1 MSVSS
6 DNERKRE
13 TLAAEL
19 NSTSSDFSF
28 SKHRSICKCN
38 IINGIFTDAGIWSCK
53 CPTKIIINYIG
64 IHAVLESQ
72 RNKDLTI
79 SNTLEL
85 NRLPLELVLY

>member
-1 MSVSS
+1 MSS

-13 TLAAEL
+13 NSAAEL

-38 IINGIFTDAGIWSCK
+38 IINSIFTGAGIWSCK
-53 CPTKIIINYIG
+53 CPIKIIINCIE

-79 SNTLEL
+79 SNALEL
-85 NRLPLELVLY
+85 SRLPLELVLY